1 MAMLQLVLDLFG
13 VAPAAPAFEPKAPPA
28 LEEQAP
34 AAPQLIADEP
44 AVALGDA
51 LMPAHFAHPRANRAI
66 DFAHARVHYEF
77 QRGQRRTIGFSVG
90 PDGLAVRAPRWTPL
104 HEVEAALREKER
116 WIVAKLGEARER
128 HARIESN
135 RIDWKEGATLP
146 FLGQPVTLV
155 LDPRQQHG
163 RGGAVLAE
171 GDGAGVLHIGL
182 PHTATPEQ
190 LRDVAQA
197 WLMRQARRVFIARL
211 DHFAPQLDVRWQ
223 KLGLSS
229 AGTRWG
235 SASADGSIR
244 LNWRLIHFRLPVI
257 DYVVVHELAHLREMN
272 HSPRFWQHVGE
283 VLPDYAERRAQLKG
297 ELVPQW

>member
-1 MAMLQLVLDLFG
+1 MYGFIHAWFALPTVLEQIRVVDRLPRRAVAQFRERDTGRVVPDDTLGLALWAPHHRPQLVD
-13 VAPAAPAFEPKAPPA
+13 
-28 LEEQAP
+28 
-34 AAPQLIADEP
+34 
-44 AVALGDA
+44 LGDR
-51 LMPAHFAHPRANRAI
+51 LLRGRWEGQIAN
-66 DFAHARVHYEF
+66 
-77 QRGQRRTIGFSVG
+77 GRRELL
-90 PDGLAVRAPRWTPL
+90 GLADHLGPVSSANDTTIPPHIEDHRS
-104 HEVEAALREKER
+104 HVEEAERVGLDARPDEFALDG
-116 WIVAKLGEARER
+116 V
-128 HARIESN
+128 
-135 RIDWKEGATLP
+135 TLP

-223 KLGLSS
+223 KLSLSS

-244 LNWRLIHFRLPVI
+244 LNWRLIHFREPII

-272 HSPRFWQHVGE
+272 HSPRFWQHVE
-283 VLPDYAERRAQLKG
+283 NVLPDYAERRGALKD
-297 ELVPQW
+297 EAVPRW